1 MRRMR
6 VALVTD
12 NYPGHGQAGGIATY
26 TQVVARC
33 LVRLGHDV
41 YVFAGGGSGVDVEA
55 GVIRHLVPPVGDA
68 GALGP
73 VIEQVAARG
82 GPFDVLETPEFRALG
97 AVAVGRRD
105 IARCLTARLH
115 GAETILGHR
124 PEMWSDRPE
133 NPELAVTH
141 AADVV
146 TAPSLAAV
154 QMTDDAWGSDLRSR
168 AIVVPNPGPEEM
180 PLAEVRPRYDLGF
193 FGRLEPR
200 KGVDVLA
207 RVLADIGRPLSVVV
221 AGADHPWGDGETG
234 LGLLRSSGAT
244 VTYLGVLDHDEVMTA
259 LNRVRIA
266 VVPSRRESFGLTLLE
281 AMAAGV
287 PAVGTDIPAFR
298 ELVGGSG
305 GVELLPLEDPAAWS
319 AQIRRW
325 LDLPGVAREAG
336 RVARVRAQAFSP
348 MSVTRALL
356 DAWTSAD
363 RRSVLTA

>member
-1 MRRMR
+1 MRPMR
-6 VALVTD
+6 VALVSD
-12 NYPGHGQAGGIATY
+12 NYPGPGQAGGIATY

-41 YVFAGGGSGVDVEA
+41 HVFAGGGSGVDVEA
-55 GVIRHLVPPVGDA
+55 GVTRHLVPPVGDA

-73 VIEQVAARG
+73 VIERVTARG

-105 IARCLTARLH
+105 IARRLTVRLH
-115 GAETILGHR
+115 GAETILGHC

-133 NPELAVTH
+133 NPELALTH

-154 QMTDDAWGSDLRSR
+154 RMTDDAWGSDLRSH
-168 AIVVPNPGPEEM
+168 AVVVPNPGPEVVV
-180 PLAEVRPRYDLGF
+180 LDEVPPQYDVGF

-207 RVLADIGRPLSVVV
+207 RVLADIGRPVSVVV

-234 LGLLRSSGAT
+234 LGLLRSSGAS
-244 VTYLGVLDHDEVMTA
+244 VTYLGVLEPDEVMAT
-259 LNRVRIA
+259 LNQVRIA

-287 PAVGTDIPAFR
+287 PAVGSDIPAFR

-305 GVELLPLEDPAAWS
+305 GVALLPLEDPAQWS

-325 LDLPGVAREAG
+325 LNRPVHAREAG
-336 RVARVRAQAFSP
+336 RVARVRAQDFTP

-356 DAWTSAD
+356 EAWTPAD
-363 RRSVLTA
+363 RRPALTA